1 MRLDVFLQERGYYS
15 SRNKA
20 REAIE
25 RGEIYVNGKLAKK
38 PALEIFNDSEAKVEI
53 REKSRPYVSQG
64 GYKLEKAALEF
75 KPEISGLTFIDA
87 GASTG
92 GFTDCLLRLG
102 AKKVYCV
109 DVGKGLLDERLASDE
124 RVVVMDETN
133 VRYISA
139 GNFAEEIDAAV
150 ADCSFI
156 SLEYVLPAL
165 REAVKSGGYIIAL
178 IKPQFELD
186 RRVKMKNGI
195 VRDKNERFNVIKRT
209 VEFIESLSMS
219 VLNVT
224 EAPLKN
230 DKNVEYLAY
239 IFNGAGKLFDLQS
252 CLKKL
257 N

>member
-20 REAIE
+20 CEAIK
-25 RGEIYVNGKLAKK
+25 RGEVFVCGKLAKK
-38 PALEIFNDSEAKVEI
+38 PSLDVSDECEVEV
-53 REKSRPYVSQG
+53 REKSAPYVSQG
-64 GYKLEKAALEF
+64 GYKLEKAVSEF
-75 KPEISGLTFIDA
+75 SPEIGGLTFIDA

-92 GFTDCLLRLG
+92 GFTDCLLRFG
-102 AKKVYCV
+102 AKKVYCI
-109 DVGKGLLDERLASDE
+109 DVGKGLLDERLAVDS

-133 VRYISA
+133 VRYVTADEFSDK
-139 GNFAEEIDAAV
+139 IDAAV

-156 SLEYVLPAL
+156 SLEYVLPVL
-165 REAVKSGGYIIAL
+165 HEIVKSGGYIIAL

-195 VRDKNERFNVIKRT
+195 LRDKNERFSVIKRT
-209 VEFIESLSMS
+209 VEFIEGLSMS
-219 VLNVT
+219 VRGIT

-239 IFNGAGKLFDLQS
+239 IFNESGAPFDLQA

-257 N
+257 S